1 MGEQSVG
8 LLRFTTVVCLA
19 ALALVPAAFGAAQQN
34 YSGIGGNV
42 QSEVQKSGSARS
54 GVAGLPFTGLDLALI
69 VGGGLVLVLAGG
81 TIRRLSAKRA

>member
-1 MGEQSVG
+1 MG
-8 LLRFTTVVCLA
+8 LLKYTAVVCLA

-42 QSEVQKSGSARS
+42 QSEVQKSGSAGA

-81 TIRRLSAKRA
+81 AIRRVSTRRA

>member
-1 MGEQSVG
+1 MGF
-8 LLRFTTVVCLA
+8 LKLTAVVCLA

-69 VGGGLVLVLAGG
+69 VGGGLALVLAGG
-81 TIRRLSAKRA
+81 TIRRLGTRRA